1 MPSTRPTKWKRR
13 AILSGIGIGLTG
25 AGAGFIYK
33 QSPFFWKQYARELGQ
48 PIDPPRHKPQPKS
61 WPDTGLHATWIG
73 HASVLLK
80 LDGYTIITDPV
91 FSSRVGIGLGPI
103 TLGLKR
109 LVQPAL
115 SVEELPRIDLVL
127 LSHAHM
133 DHFDIPS
140 LRALES
146 KKVEVVT
153 ARGTSDLLRPD
164 RYHKV
169 QEVSW
174 GQTTQSGP
182 AAIRGLQVNHWG
194 ARMRSDTWRGYNGYV
209 ITAGRWRVVFGGDT
223 AVVDTFRQ
231 VGGADLALMPIG
243 AYNPWI
249 RVHCDPEQAW
259 RMSEDA
265 RAAHVLPIHHATFNL
280 SHEPVHEPVERL
292 LQAAGSQRS
301 RVALTDPGQEFHLS

>member
-1 MPSTRPTKWKRR
+1 MSTTDSRKWKRR
-13 AILSGIGIGLTG
+13 AILGGIGLGLTG
-25 AGAGFIYK
+25 AGAGFVYK

-48 PIDPPRHKPQPKS
+48 PIDPPRYKPQPKL
-61 WPDTGLHATWIG
+61 WPDTGLHAAWIG
-73 HASVLLK
+73 HSSVLLK
-80 LDGYTIITDPV
+80 IDGQTILTDPV
-91 FSSRVGIGLGPI
+91 FSSRVGLGLGPI

-146 KKVEVVT
+146 RHVEVAT
-153 ARGTSDLLRPD
+153 AHATSDLLRVD
-164 RYHKV
+164 RYRKV
-169 QEVSW
+169 REVSW
-174 GQTTQSGP
+174 GQTVQCGP
-182 AAIRGLQVNHWG
+182 ATIRGLEVNHWG

-209 ITAGRWRVVFGGDT
+209 IKSGRWRVVFGGDT
-223 AVVDTFRQ
+223 AVTDTFSE
-231 VGGADLALMPIG
+231 VGGVDLALMPIG

-265 RAAHVLPIHHATFNL
+265 RAAHVLPIHHQTFNL
-280 SHEPVHEPVERL
+280 SYEPVIEPVERL
-292 LQAAGSQRS
+292 LRAAGSQRG
-301 RVALTDPGQEFHLS
+301 RIALTEPGQEFHLS